1 MRTGGKGEGD
11 RGEADEEDEM
21 VGWHPVNGREGESE
35 SCSAVFDS
43 L

>member
-21 VGWHPVNGREGESE
+21 VGWHHVNGREGESE